1 MQQVAALAERVR
13 ALKSIAASMH
23 EGRIHTQ
30 LVPEIDKILALPDDV
45 AETTSVGERE
55 AVARQVRE
63 YEQIFD
69 GLGYTL
75 LDQIMPSTGVS
86 AIFRIVEA
94 ADEFKASLRKKIGRT
109 LPIGPEPA
117 PLATS
122 HVEALSRYSL
132 SIGTPPVTGVM
143 RELISRIVFGK
154 DSNQLRGFVE
164 ILDCDPLALGDLLNL
179 LSELVD
185 GSLHYNTAT
194 EEAAFLREAAEFVN
208 FEGATL
214 LNRVVITASPERAIH
229 LIENHVFD
237 KFGPNEMSAVQV
249 VEGIDRLDA
258 ELIARMQAEPNQV
271 FVARVTHIPH
281 RLFLSDPSGE
291 NPWRAVL
298 GRLLLVDC
306 SPRATLSNTTIV
318 YMLFPHVARTLRNV
332 QTGFAGRPANTQLTL
347 RRVLERMDPKIL
359 LSLQQA
365 AERALKALEAE
376 GVLGAKVDEI
386 RAHDWRR
393 NALFDYLSLVKLRR
407 ILAFLHQVATA
418 GPAERERFV
427 SELTGKVTADWMRY
441 FYGGLPRDSYKAL
454 VVPGGGRGALSLV
467 GEYHRDCVRKE
478 VKRFCDESLA
488 ACRERLASLKAE
500 LAIPTTSSD
509 EIEAAIKQSQLAAL
523 APTQWNAARPG
534 ATRLDHLART
544 LLYRAAD
551 AASRASRKAEQGL
564 GDAVFKN
571 VTGGAAALFK
581 ETMTRAGLGALHG
594 HLEDRYGKKIGAY
607 DRRMRGLV
615 TPVHEAVRGAQRAMD
630 ELKGEL
636 DPTAVGDIEALLKLI
651 ERGAFY
657 PILII
662 AEMSWSYGDVFPD
675 KDFPTSGVIRVPLNE
690 RFELDPWALLRRLE
704 ELRYL
709 YRRFPEIFRLYCKSM
724 LLVVNTPH
732 NPTGVAYRK
741 ETLLKILQI
750 ASEYGITLVDDNAY
764 HKLVVR
770 SHKAREGDKSLAQLY
785 ERHKAQL
792 AGEVRLITASA
803 TTKGLQGSGD
813 RTGIIHS
820 NDPEAI
826 EFCAARSSAPHLL
839 SLYLTRLKLESGLA
853 AKRVTGELED
863 LAARLVA
870 PTERARASA
879 SLREKV
885 AAMMEDARADDFPV
899 AVFEALLTGYEDLL
913 RLEQRGA
920 TVKHLSEG
928 LSDLVRKVKQLRLE
942 VRLRGDVQRRFD
954 AFVRAAKKAAPQA
967 EIIPPTGAFY
977 ACLRLCAEGDDR
989 GLQDFLRA
997 IARHRKVD
1005 ATYAGKGFVR
1015 ISLGGELK
1023 GDADSYARYEK
1034 ALTAYLGLLWKNWQ
1048 DFCAA
1053 GRKPEALNALF
1064 FPQGEGDL
1072 TALFSDLAPLL
1083 SLDGK
1088 RSAKKGQPIRR
1099 SERGFV
1105 YCIEEG
1111 RSIADKVF
1119 VDWQP
1124 CDSVDQL
1131 LHSRAFRVLYR
1142 RLLRKV
1148 WQKRPELM
1156 DLSFEQV
1163 EAQYGPLACLAAYH
1177 DRQLIDTVFRDLL
1190 LALYQEWHG
1199 QSTIKVLS
1207 ARLQTGSHGEK
1218 VASLQGIQRRVNDL
1232 INELMHAFDVP
1243 DEKVD
1248 ATSTFEIGFEGL
1260 EGVKAHPTLPGYL
1273 QQIIAGAVFAGATAP
1288 LEPAPSFVTGAAKRV
1303 SDYRYGFSRRD
1314 AVEGAAPEQ
1323 GRPSLDY
1330 FQARLTRF
1338 AQAANLRDY
1347 VCKAVPVGPFKMLVV
1362 LHKSD
1367 FHLVSDEMRLFPQIG
1382 EMQVREKLDRAEW
1395 DAVMLFGIPS
1405 KCIGDGYKTGWILDR
1420 RSDGRILPTAWVA
1433 REDDTDYVGFFK
1445 KTLLTL
1451 HNELV
1456 KALGGM
1462 PVHGAMITITF
1473 KNGLRKTLV
1482 FSADSGTG
1490 KSETIT
1496 AMMDQLAQ
1504 GEGTAAELKRVDI
1517 LAGDML
1523 SLWRGEDGQL
1533 YAFGSEQG
1541 DFLRLNDITESWKAR
1556 FGDLLKRGSYS
1567 NVDHPKNPRVTIPG
1581 ICDPHKFLMPTRVN
1595 GFFYINNYEAPRAS
1609 AVQLSDDP
1617 HHVLKSVLVRGLRK
1631 NKGTSGDQP
1640 SLRAGLEFAGKG
1652 ELVVRYRHVIDEIL
1666 EWQERVDEGK
1676 QSVVLAFRDG
1686 SGDVFTARE
1695 IVQEAF
1701 HGARF
1706 KQGDKELV
1714 VHSVEHDILRNLYV
1728 LHCGL
1733 GGKATLTREVYDQIY
1748 EPLASTFCGNPFV
1761 EPAEMDQ
1768 VLETFA
1774 ETMRAAKVHTG
1785 VIHTQLARKGY
1796 EFTGPAKSARDIIG
1810 FLLEDEE
1817 VAARF
1822 QRNKDKV
1829 HQAMLRTF
1837 GGVIEAGSNLPVEL
1851 EGYNLLLL
1859 EAHESTHVAF
1869 MDGARRFTLST
1880 PFYRYEPAQGERAKA
1895 FSPAIAVPEVV
1906 AAIRDILQNPDH
1918 ALDLSALAVDLKN
1931 YDRIVYWN
1939 SREELVYQVLLIN
1952 GVVFLGAE
1960 DSEVVRFPS
1969 EVRKADHIASL
1980 ILAVRA
1986 PQLNS
1991 WVPRFRVVANG
2002 AG

>member
-1 MQQVAALAERVR
+1 MQQVAALAERIR
-13 ALKSIAASMH
+13 ALKSIATSMH
-23 EGRIHTQ
+23 EGRAHTQ

-45 AETTSVGERE
+45 AETSVGERE
-55 AVARQVRE
+55 AVTRQVRE
-63 YEQIFD
+63 YEQVFD
-69 GLGYTL
+69 GLGFTL

-94 ADEFKASLRKKIGRT
+94 ADEFKTNLRRKIGRSV
-109 LPIGPEPA
+109 PMGPEPKVLSA
-117 PLATS
+117 G

-132 SIGTPPVTGVM
+132 SIGTPPVTVVM
-143 RELISRIVFGK
+143 RELVSRIVFGK
-154 DSNQLRGFVE
+154 DAAQLRGFLETV
-164 ILDCDPLALGDLLNL
+164 DCDPLALGDLLNL
-179 LSELVD
+179 LSELID
-185 GSLHYNTAT
+185 GSLHYSTAS
-194 EEAAFLREAAEFVN
+194 EEATFLREAAEFVN

-214 LNRVVITASPERAIH
+214 FNRVVITESPDRVIH

-237 KFGPNEMSAVQV
+237 KFGPSELSAVRV
-249 VEGIDRLDA
+249 VDGVDRLDA
-258 ELIARMQAEPNQV
+258 ELIAQMQAEPNQV

-281 RLFLSDPSGE
+281 RVFLSTPGRD
-291 NPWRAVL
+291 NPWRTVL

-306 SPRATLSNTTIV
+306 SPRAVLSNTTIV
-318 YMLFPHVARTLRNV
+318 YTLFPHVARTLRNV
-332 QTGFAGRPANTQLTL
+332 QTSFAGRPANTQLTL
-347 RRVLERMDPKIL
+347 RRVLERVDPRVL
-359 LSLQQA
+359 VALEEA
-365 AERALKALEAE
+365 TDRALKAFEAE
-376 GVLGAKVDEI
+376 GVVSAQVDEI

-393 NALFDYLSLVKLRR
+393 NALFDYLALIKLRR
-407 ILAFLHQVATA
+407 IITFLREVSTRT
-418 GPAERERFV
+418 PADRKAMGL
-427 SELTGKVTADWMRY
+427 ELTGRVTADWMKY
-441 FYGGLPRDSYKAL
+441 FYGGLPRETYKAV
-454 VVPGGGRGALSLV
+454 VVPGGGRGSLSLI
-467 GEYHRDCVRKE
+467 GENHAHGVRRDVQ
-478 VKRFCDESLA
+478 RFCEESLTP
-488 ACRERLASLKAE
+488 CRERLGSIKE
-500 LAIPTTSSD
+500 KLAIPTTSSD
-509 EIEAAIKQSQLAAL
+509 EIEAAIKQSQLLAL
-523 APTQWNAARPG
+523 APTQWNATRPG
-534 ATRLDHLART
+534 ATRVEHLTRS

-551 AASRASRKAEQGL
+551 AASKASRKAEQGL

-581 ETMTRAGLGALHG
+581 QTMTRAGLGALHG
-594 HLEDRYGKKIGAY
+594 HLEDRFGKRIGAY
-607 DRRMRGLV
+607 DRRVRQLAAPMQD
-615 TPVHEAVRGAQRAMD
+615 AVRGAQRAMD

-657 PILII
+657 PILVI

-675 KDFPTSGVIRVPLNE
+675 KDYPTSAIIRVPLNE
-690 RFELDPWALLRRLE
+690 RFELDPWALLKRLE

-724 LLVVNTPH
+724 LIVLNSPH

-741 ETLLKILQI
+741 ETLLKLLQI
-750 ASEYGITLVDDNAY
+750 ASEFGITLVDDNAY
-764 HKLVVR
+764 HKLVV
-770 SHKAREGDKSLAQLY
+770 SDHKAREGDKSLAQLY
-785 ERHKAQL
+785 ERHQSQFS
-792 AGEVRLITASA
+792 GPVRIITASA

-820 NDPEAI
+820 NDAEVVD
-826 EFCAARSSAPHLL
+826 FCAARASAPHLL

-853 AKRVTGELED
+853 AKRITAELED
-863 LAARLVA
+863 LAARLVD

-879 SLREKV
+879 SLRELTHE
-885 AAMMEDARADDFPV
+885 MLQNARAEDFPV
-899 AVFEALLTGYEDLL
+899 AVFETVLTGYEDLL

-928 LSDLVRKVKQLRLE
+928 VSDLLKKVKQLRLE

-954 AFVRAAKKAAPQA
+954 AFLNAAKKAAPDA
-967 EIIPPTGAFY
+967 EIIPPSGAFY
-977 ACLRLCAEGDDR
+977 ACLRLCRPDDER
-989 GLQDFLRA
+989 GVQDFLRA
-997 IARHRKVD
+997 ITRYRKVD
-1005 ATYAGKGFVR
+1005 VTYAGKGFVR

-1023 GDADSYARYEK
+1023 GDAESYARYEK
-1034 ALTAYLGLLWKNWQ
+1034 ALTAYLGLVWQ
-1048 DFCAA
+1048 YW
-1053 GRKPEALNALF
+1053 RKFNEVDRKVDALPGLF
-1064 FPQGEGDL
+1064 APGGEGDL
-1072 TALFSDLAPLL
+1072 KELFADLAPLL

-1088 RSAKKGQPIRR
+1088 KAAKKGQAIRR

-1111 RSIADKVF
+1111 KSVADKF
-1119 VDWQP
+1119 FIDYQS
-1124 CDSVDQL
+1124 CDTVDQL
-1131 LHSRAFRVLYR
+1131 LQSRSFRVVYR

-1148 WQKRPELM
+1148 WQGRPELM
-1156 DLSFEQV
+1156 ELSFERV
-1163 EAQYGPLACLAAYH
+1163 EAQYGPLACLGAYH
-1177 DRQLIDTVFRDLL
+1177 DRQLIDAVFRDLL

-1199 QSTIKVLS
+1199 QNTIKVLS

-1218 VASLQGIQRRVNDL
+1218 VASLQGIQRKVNDL
-1232 INELMHAFDVP
+1232 INELLHAFDVP
-1243 DEKVD
+1243 EEKVD
-1248 ATSTFEIGFEGL
+1248 ATSTFEIGFEELDGL
-1260 EGVKAHPTLPGYL
+1260 RAHPSLPSYL
-1273 QQIIAGAVFAGATAP
+1273 QQIITGTSFAGATAP
-1288 LEPAPSFVTGAAKRV
+1288 LDPAPNFVTGAAKRV
-1303 SDYRYGFSRRD
+1303 SDYRYGFTRRD
-1314 AVEGAAPEQ
+1314 AVEGSDAEQ
-1323 GRPSLDY
+1323 SRPSLEY
-1330 FQARLTRF
+1330 FGERLSRF

-1347 VCKAVPVGPFKMLVV
+1347 ICKAVPVGPFKMLMVI
-1362 LHKSD
+1362 HKSD

-1382 EMQVREKLDRAEW
+1382 EMQVREKLDLAEW

-1420 RSDGRILPTAWVA
+1420 RSDGRIMPTAWVA

-1496 AMMDQLAQ
+1496 AMMDQLAT
-1504 GEGTAAELKRVDI
+1504 GDGAASELKQVDI

-1523 SLWRGEDGQL
+1523 SLWRGEDGQV
-1533 YAFGSEQG
+1533 YAFGTEQG

-1567 NVDHPKNPRVTIPG
+1567 NLDHPKNPRVTIPG
-1581 ICDPHKFLMPTRVN
+1581 ICDPHKFLVPTRVN
-1595 GFFYINNYEAPRAS
+1595 GFFYINNYQAPRAS
-1609 AVQLSDDP
+1609 AVALSDDP
-1617 HHVLKSVLVRGLRK
+1617 HHVIKSVLVRGLRK

-1652 ELVVRYRHVIDEIL
+1652 ALVVRYRHVIDEIL
-1666 EWQERVDEGK
+1666 EWQERTSEGK
-1676 QSVVLAFRDG
+1676 LTVVLAFRDG
-1686 SGDVFTARE
+1686 SGDVFTARD
-1695 IVQEAF
+1695 IVEEALR
-1701 HGARF
+1701 GARF
-1706 KQGDKELV
+1706 KHGEKDLT
-1714 VHSVEHDILRNLYV
+1714 VHSVQYDILKNLYE
-1728 LHCGL
+1728 LHCGE
-1733 GGKATLTREVYDQIY
+1733 ATVPLTREVYDQVY

-1761 EPAEMDQ
+1761 EPADMDQ

-1774 ETMRAAKVHTG
+1774 DTMRAAKVHTG
-1785 VIHTQLARKGY
+1785 VIHTQLARSGY
-1796 EFTGPAKSARDIIG
+1796 EFSGPAKSARDIIS

-1837 GGVIEAGSNLPVEL
+1837 GGVLEAGSNLPVEL

-1869 MDGARRFTLST
+1869 MSGSQRFTLST
-1880 PFYRYEPAQGERAKA
+1880 PFYRYEPAQGDRGKA

-1906 AAIRDILQNPDH
+1906 AAIQDILQNPDY
-1918 ALDLSALAVDLKN
+1918 AIDLTALAVDLAD
-1931 YDRIVYWN
+1931 YERIVYWG
-1939 SREELVYQVLLIN
+1939 SRQELVYQVLLVN
-1952 GVVFLGAE
+1952 GVVSIGSESA
-1960 DSEVVRFPS
+1960 EVVRFPS
-1969 EVRKADHIASL
+1969 EVRKADHIATL
-1980 ILAVRA
+1980 ILAARA

-1991 WVPRFRVVANG
+1991 WVPRFRVVGKNTA
-2002 AG
+2002 

>member
-13 ALKSIAASMH
+13 ALKSIAASMN
-23 EGRIHTQ
+23 EGPIHLQ
-30 LVPEIDKILALPDDV
+30 LIPEIDKIIALPDDV
-45 AETTSVGERE
+45 AETSVGERE

-94 ADEFKASLRKKIGRT
+94 ADEFKAGLRRRIGRT
-109 LPIGPEPA
+109 LPIGGEPTV
-117 PLATS
+117 LAAS
-122 HVEALSRYSL
+122 HVDALSRYSL
-132 SIGTPPVTGVM
+132 SIGTPPVTALM
-143 RELISRIVFGK
+143 RELVSRTVFGK
-154 DSNQLRGFVE
+154 DAAQLRGFLETV
-164 ILDCDPLALGDLLNL
+164 DCDPLALGDLLNL

-194 EEAAFLREAAEFVN
+194 EEAAFLREAGEFVN

-237 KFGPNEMSAVQV
+237 KFGPNEMSAVRV
-249 VEGIDRLDA
+249 VEGVDRLDA

-281 RLFLSDPSGE
+281 RLFLSDPGGD

-306 SPRATLSNTTIV
+306 STRAVLSNATLV
-318 YMLFPHVARTLRNV
+318 YTLFPHVARTLRNV
-332 QTGFAGRPANTQLTL
+332 QTSFAGRPANTQLTL
-347 RRVLERMDPKIL
+347 RRVLERVDPKIL
-359 LSLQQA
+359 LALAQGT
-365 AERALKALEAE
+365 ERALTALEAE
-376 GVLGAKVDEI
+376 GVLTAQVDEI

-393 NALFDYLSLVKLRR
+393 IALFDYLSLVKLRR
-407 ILAFLHQVATA
+407 ILTFLFEVATRA
-418 GPAERERFV
+418 PEDRAPFV
-427 SELTGKVTADWMRY
+427 AELTDRVTGDWMRY
-441 FYGGLPRDSYKAL
+441 FYSGLKKEDYKAV
-454 VVPGGGRGALSLV
+454 VVPGGGRGALSLI
-467 GEYHRDCVRKE
+467 GEYHREVVRAE
-478 VKRFCDESLA
+478 VKKFCRDSLA
-488 ACRERLASLKAE
+488 TCRERLDSLKVE
-500 LAIPTTSSD
+500 LLIPTTSSD

-534 ATRLDHLART
+534 ATRLDHLTRT

-551 AASRASRKAEQGL
+551 AASRAGRKAEQGL

-607 DRRMRGLV
+607 DRKMRQFV
-615 TPVHEAVRGAQRAMD
+615 SPFHEVVKNAQRAMD

-657 PILII
+657 PILILS
-662 AEMSWSYGDVFPD
+662 EMSWSYGDCFPD
-675 KDFPTSGVIRVPLNE
+675 KDYPIAAVIRVPLND
-690 RFELDPWALLRRLE
+690 RFEIDPWALLKRLE
-704 ELRYL
+704 ALRYL
-709 YRRFPEIFRLYCKSM
+709 YRRFPEIFALYCKSM
-724 LLVVNTPH
+724 LIIVNSPH

-741 ETLLKILQI
+741 ETSLKLLQI
-750 ASEYGITLVDDNAY
+750 ASEYGITILDDNAY

-770 SHKAREGDKSLAQLY
+770 EHKAREGDKSLAQLY
-785 ERHKAQL
+785 ERHKGQL
-792 AGEVRLITASA
+792 AGPVRLITASA

-813 RTGIIHS
+813 RTGLIHA
-820 NDPEAI
+820 NVPEVVD
-826 EFCAARSSAPHLL
+826 FCRPRSSAPHLL

-853 AKRVTGELED
+853 VKRVTGELED
-863 LAARLVA
+863 LAAQLLD
-870 PTERARASA
+870 PTDRARASTT
-879 SLREKV
+879 LRGMV
-885 AAMMEDARADDFPV
+885 AAMLEDARGEDFPV

-928 LSDLVRKVKQLRLE
+928 VSDLVRKVKQLRLE
-942 VRLRGDVQRRFD
+942 VQLRGDVQKRFE
-954 AFVRAAKKAAPQA
+954 AFLRAAKKAAPEA
-967 EIIPPTGAFY
+967 EIIPPSGAFY
-977 ACLRLCAEGDDR
+977 ACLRLCAPGDER
-989 GLQDFLRA
+989 GVQEFLRA

-1005 ATYAGKGFVR
+1005 VTYAGKGFARV
-1015 ISLGGELK
+1015 SLGGELK
-1023 GDADSYARYEK
+1023 GDAEGYARYEK
-1034 ALTAYLGLLWKNWQ
+1034 ALTAYLGLLWKYWKAY
-1048 DFCAA
+1048 DAA
-1053 GRKPEALNALF
+1053 GRNPEKLAEIF
-1064 FPQGEGDL
+1064 SPKGEGEL
-1072 TALFSDLAPLL
+1072 ETLFADLAPLL
-1083 SLDGK
+1083 ALESK
-1088 RSAKKGQPIRR
+1088 KVAKKGAPIRR

-1124 CDSVDQL
+1124 CESVDQL

-1148 WQKRPELM
+1148 WQRRPELLDM
-1156 DLSFEQV
+1156 TFERM
-1163 EAQYGPLACLAAYH
+1163 ETQYGPLACLAAYH
-1177 DRQLIDTVFRDLL
+1177 DRQLIDPVFRDLL
-1190 LALYQEWHG
+1190 LELYQQWHG
-1199 QSTIKVLS
+1199 QSTVKILS
-1207 ARLQTGSHGEK
+1207 SRMETGSYGDK
-1218 VASLQGIQRRVNDL
+1218 VAALQGIQRRVNDL

-1248 ATSTFEIGFEGL
+1248 ATSTFEIGFESL
-1260 EGVKAHPTLPGYL
+1260 TGVRAHPSSPLYL
-1273 QQIIAGAVFAGATAP
+1273 QRIIAGAAFAGATAP
-1288 LEPAPSFVTGAAKRV
+1288 LDPAPSFVTGAAKRV

-1314 AVEGAAPEQ
+1314 AVEGATAAQE
-1323 GRPSLDY
+1323 RPSLDY
-1330 FQARLTRF
+1330 FRERLSRF
-1338 AQAANLRDY
+1338 AQAADLSDY
-1347 VCKAVPVGPFKMLVV
+1347 VCKALPVGPFKMLMVI
-1362 LHKSD
+1362 HKSD
-1367 FHLVSDEMRLFPQIG
+1367 FHLISDEMRLFPQIS
-1382 EMQVREKLDRAEW
+1382 EMQLREKLDLAEW
-1395 DAVMLFGIPS
+1395 DAVMLFGTPS
-1405 KCIGDGYKTGWILDR
+1405 KCMGDGYKTGWILDR
-1420 RSDGRILPTAWVA
+1420 RTDGRILPTAWVA

-1462 PVHGAMITITF
+1462 PVHGSMTTLTF

-1496 AMMDQLAQ
+1496 AMMDQLAE
-1504 GEGTAAELKRVDI
+1504 GEGQATELKQVDI
-1517 LAGDML
+1517 LAGDMI
-1523 SLWRGEDGQL
+1523 SLWRGEDGQV
-1533 YAFGSEQG
+1533 YAFGTEQG

-1567 NVDHPKNPRVTIPG
+1567 NIDHPKNPRVTIPG
-1581 ICDPHKFLMPTRVN
+1581 ICDPYKFLVPTRVN
-1595 GFFYINNYEAPRAS
+1595 GFFYINNYEAPRVS
-1609 AVQLSDDP
+1609 ALELSDDP

-1666 EWQERVDEGK
+1666 EWSERESEGK
-1676 QSVVLAFRDG
+1676 ATGVLAFRDG
-1686 SGDVFTARE
+1686 SGDVFTARD
-1695 IVQEAF
+1695 IVKEAF
-1701 HGARF
+1701 EGERF
-1706 KQGDKELV
+1706 RRGEKELSI
-1714 VHSVEHDILRNLYV
+1714 HSVEYDILKNLYW
-1728 LHCGL
+1728 LHCG
-1733 GGKATLTREVYDQIY
+1733 GEKVALTREVYDQVY

-1761 EPAEMDQ
+1761 DPADMDQ
-1768 VLETFA
+1768 VLESFA
-1774 ETMRAAKVHTG
+1774 DTMRAAKVHTG
-1785 VIHTQLARKGY
+1785 IIRTQLARKGY
-1796 EFTGPAKSARDIIG
+1796 EFTGPARSARDIIA

-1817 VAARF
+1817 VASRF

-1837 GGVIEAGSNLPVEL
+1837 GGVLETGSNLPVEL

-1869 MDGARRFTLST
+1869 MDGSRRFTLST
-1880 PFYRYEPAQGERAKA
+1880 PFYRYEPAHDEKAKA

-1906 AAIRDILQNPDH
+1906 AAIRDIVQNPDY
-1918 ALDLSALAVDLKN
+1918 ALDLAALAVDLKG
-1931 YDRIVYWN
+1931 YERIVYWS
-1939 SREELVYQVLLIN
+1939 SREELVYQVLLVN
-1952 GVVFLGAE
+1952 GVVSIGAA

-1969 EVRKADHIASL
+1969 EVRKADYIASL
-1980 ILAVRA
+1980 ILAARA

-1991 WVPRFRVVANG
+1991 WVPRFRVVASG
-2002 AG
+2002 TA

>member
-86 AIFRIVEA
+86 GIFRIVEA
-94 ADEFKASLRKKIGRT
+94 ADEFKSSLRKKIGRT

-117 PLATS
+117 VLATS

-143 RELISRIVFGK
+143 RELVSRIVFGK
-154 DSNQLRGFVE
+154 DSNQLRGFIE

-185 GSLHYNTAT
+185 GSLHYNTAS
-194 EEAAFLREAAEFVN
+194 EEATFLREAAEFVN

-249 VEGIDRLDA
+249 VDGVDRLDA

-281 RLFLSDPSGE
+281 RLFLSDPAGE
-291 NPWRAVL
+291 NPWRSVL

-306 SPRATLSNTTIV
+306 SPRASLSNTTIV
-318 YMLFPHVARTLRNV
+318 YTLFPHVARTLRNV
-332 QTGFAGRPANTQLTL
+332 QTSFAGRPANTQLML
-347 RRVLERMDPKIL
+347 RRVLERMDPKVL
-359 LSLQQA
+359 LALRQA
-365 AERALKALEAE
+365 AERALSALEAE
-376 GVLGAKVDEI
+376 GVLTGQVDEM

-393 NALFDYLSLVKLRR
+393 NALFDYLGLVKLRR
-407 ILAFLHQVATA
+407 ILGFLYEVATRE
-418 GPAERERFV
+418 PADRKAFAQ
-427 SELTGKVTADWMRY
+427 ELADRVTADWMRY
-441 FYGGLPRDSYKAL
+441 FYSGLPSDSYKAV

-467 GEYHRDCVRKE
+467 GEYHRDCVRGA
-478 VKRFCDESLA
+478 VKRFCDDSLA

-509 EIEAAIKQSQLAAL
+509 EIEAAIKQSQMLAL
-523 APTQWNAARPG
+523 APTQWNAGRPG

-551 AASRASRKAEQGL
+551 VASRASRKAEQGL

-581 ETMTRAGLGALHG
+581 DTMSRVGLSALHG
-594 HLEDRYGKKIGAY
+594 HLEDRFGKKIGAY
-607 DRRMRGLV
+607 DRKMRGLV
-615 TPVHEAVRGAQRAMD
+615 SPVHEAVRGAQRAMD

-657 PILII
+657 PILVI

-675 KDFPTSGVIRVPLNE
+675 KDYPAAGVVRVPLNE
-690 RFELDPWALLRRLE
+690 RFEMDPWALLKRLE

-724 LLVVNTPH
+724 VIVVNTPH

-741 ETLLKILQI
+741 ETLLKILQL
-750 ASEYGITLVDDNAY
+750 AAEYGITLVDDNAY

-770 SHKAREGDKSLAQLY
+770 EHKAREGDKSLAQLY

-792 AGEVRLITASA
+792 SGPVRLITASA

-813 RTGIIHS
+813 RTGLIHS
-820 NDPEAI
+820 NDPEAV

-839 SLYLTRLKLESGLA
+839 SLYLTRLKLENGLA
-853 AKRVTGELED
+853 AKRITGELED
-863 LAARLVA
+863 LAARLVD
-870 PTERARASA
+870 PTERARASS
-879 SLREKV
+879 SLREEV
-885 AAMMEDARADDFPV
+885 ASMLEGARADDFPV
-899 AVFEALLTGYEDLL
+899 AVFETLLTGYEDLL

-928 LSDLVRKVKQLRLE
+928 VSDLVRKVKQLRLE

-954 AFVRAAKKAAPQA
+954 AFVRAAKTAAPQA

-977 ACLRLCAEGDDR
+977 ACLRLCAPGDDR
-989 GLQDFLRA
+989 GVQDFLRA
-997 IARHRKVD
+997 IAKHRKVD
-1005 ATYAGKGFVR
+1005 VTYAGKGFVR

-1034 ALTAYLGLLWKNWQ
+1034 ALAAYLGLLWKYWQ

-1053 GRKPEALNALF
+1053 GRKPDALGKIF
-1064 FPQGEGDL
+1064 CPSGEGDL
-1072 TALFSDLAPLL
+1072 AALFADLAPLL
-1083 SLDGK
+1083 SLEGK
-1088 RSAKKGQPIRR
+1088 KAKKGQAIRR

-1111 RSIADKVF
+1111 RSVADKVF
-1119 VDWQP
+1119 VNWEP
-1124 CDSVDQL
+1124 CESVDEL

-1156 DLSFEQV
+1156 DLTFEQV

-1177 DRQLIDTVFRDLL
+1177 DRQLIDSVFRDLL
-1190 LALYQEWHG
+1190 LGLYQEWHG

-1232 INELMHAFDVP
+1232 INELLHAFDAP

-1248 ATSTFEIGFEGL
+1248 ATSTFEIGYESL
-1260 EGVKAHPTLPGYL
+1260 EGVKANPALPGYL

-1288 LEPAPSFVTGAAKRV
+1288 LEPAPNFVTGAAKRV

-1314 AVEGAAPEQ
+1314 AVEGTAPEQ
-1323 GRPSLDY
+1323 GRPQLDY
-1330 FQARLTRF
+1330 FRARLTRF

-1347 VCKAVPVGPFKMLVV
+1347 VCKAVPVGPFKMLMVI
-1362 LHKSD
+1362 HKSD

-1382 EMQVREKLDRAEW
+1382 EMQVREKLDNAEW
-1395 DAVMLFGIPS
+1395 DAVMLFGIPG
-1405 KCIGDGYKTGWILDR
+1405 KVIGDGYKTGWILDR
-1420 RSDGRILPTAWVA
+1420 RADGRILPTAWVA

-1567 NVDHPKNPRVTIPG
+1567 NLDHPKNPRVTIPG
-1581 ICDPHKFLMPTRVN
+1581 ICDPHKFLVPTRVN
-1595 GFFYINNYEAPRAS
+1595 GFFYINNYQAPRAS

-1666 EWQERVDEGK
+1666 EWQEREHEGK

-1695 IVQEAF
+1695 IVMEAF
-1701 HGARF
+1701 QGTRF
-1706 KQGDKELV
+1706 KHGDKELT
-1714 VHSVEHDILRNLYV
+1714 VHSAEHDILKNHYV

-1733 GGKATLTREVYDQIY
+1733 GTKVTLTREVYDQIY

-1768 VLETFA
+1768 VLTTFA

-1796 EFTGPAKSARDIIG
+1796 EFTGPAKSARDVIA

-1869 MDGARRFTLST
+1869 MDGQRRFTLAT
-1880 PFYRYEPAQGERAKA
+1880 PFYRYKPANGDGAKA

-1906 AAIRDILQNPDH
+1906 AAIRDIVQNPDH

-1931 YDRIVYWN
+1931 YERIVDWN
-1939 SREELVYQVLLIN
+1939 SREELVYQVLLVN

-1960 DSEVVRFPS
+1960 DAEVVRFPS

-1980 ILAVRA
+1980 ILAARS

-2002 AG
+2002 TS